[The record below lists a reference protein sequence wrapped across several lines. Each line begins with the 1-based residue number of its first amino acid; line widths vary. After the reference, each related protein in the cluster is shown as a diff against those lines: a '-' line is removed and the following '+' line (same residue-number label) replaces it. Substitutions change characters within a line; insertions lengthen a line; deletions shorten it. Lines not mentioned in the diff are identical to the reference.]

1 MGTYRRLPRVAPGIH
16 RRQPG
21 DAPGTY
27 RGHTVHDK
35 EADMDE
41 KKAQDIA
48 EAFYG
53 KHPEAVPDRKAKKA
67 PARTGKVFTHTCG
80 RLFKY

>member
-1 MGTYRRLPRVAPGIH
+1 
-16 RRQPG
+16 
-21 DAPGTY
+21 
-27 RGHTVHDK
+27 
-35 EADMDE
+35 MDE
-41 KKAQDIA
+41 KKAQNIA